1 MNQMIT
7 EPAAFLPAALD
18 LAQTA
23 PAAHAATISDFAR
36 AHVLMQGWAQ
46 RSAINGA
53 DTTKLWAS
61 GQLYLYAGELLDMQ
75 RAAYERFLKQQA
87 ATLEDWVEWGRQ
99 RAQLR
104 GANTMTKLMEQEMNL
119 VGRIGQIFADQLTN
133 LLCLQENVEVAYGWW
148 LSQKLGETS
157 TSRVAAVAWSG
168 NPHEVTGS
176 PA

>member
-36 AHVLMQGWAQ
+36 AHVLLQGWAQ
-46 RSAINGA
+46 RAAINGA
-53 DTTKLWAS
+53 DTTKLLAS
-61 GQLYLYAGELLDMQ
+61 GMLFVFAGELLDMQ
-75 RAAYERFLKQQA
+75 RATYERFIKQQG
-87 ATLEDWVEWGRQ
+87 ATLEDWVEWGHQ

-119 VGRIGQIFADQLTN
+119 VGRIGQIFTDQLTN
-133 LLCLQENVEVAYGWW
+133 LMALQENVEIAYGFW
-148 LSQKLGETS
+148 LSQKLGGAS
-157 TSRVAAVAWSG
+157 TSRVAAAAWSG
-168 NPHEVTGS
+168 QAQAV
-176 PA
+176 